1 MNFANESLRL
11 QAYTYELK
19 SLLFPDGLMFSICKE
34 KEHNFQKH
42 QNIALLYL
50 NLRKNITQFFNRALQ
65 ERSSRK
71 MQTVVFSL
79 FWSPNLYHGPSHS

>member
-1 MNFANESLRL
+1 MNMNFANESLKL

-50 NLRKNITQFFNRALQ
+50 NLRKKIAQKCSIF
-65 ERSSRK
+65 
-71 MQTVVFSL
+71 
-79 FWSPNLYHGPSHS
+79 